1 MREALLP
8 TQVVRVVTALVLT
21 TCLASPG
28 GAEPTRR
35 QLVTRVLPRDARV
48 VARGVPLK
56 AGAGSGSADAS
67 VGPAIA
73 RLLASARGAPGATA
87 REGGPAVAA
96 PRMIRGE
103 RGWLRS
109 VGAPTG
115 AVFGVPGAPGPGDPD
130 ELAAR
135 FLREHADAFGIAAP
149 GVEFVADRVAE
160 RAGRRAVRLGQ
171 RVRGL
176 PVFGAAVIVQL
187 GAGGGGVEFVLADV
201 AHDDAGL
208 HRPDFT
214 IESRVAMDAAAA
226 VALTVPERAERAN
239 DLVASEPRLMLYEP
253 AVVGNEGASRLVW
266 QLEVTSAI
274 AAVDEVV
281 LVDALTADV
290 AFHYSRV
297 TDTRN
302 REIYDCDN
310 VVGSLGSLAR
320 SEGESDTGVVDV
332 DQAYAYL
339 GDTYDFLASH
349 FDRDSID
356 GAGMTLVARVRYCHP
371 DYPCPFVN
379 AFWDGSEMRFGEGFA
394 AADDV
399 VGHELIHGVTQYE
412 SNLIYWSEAGAINE
426 SLSDIFGEFIDLEN
440 GAGADAE
447 DLRWLIG
454 EDLPIGEIRNMA
466 DPTSSPGTP
475 QPDRRSNPNWYQGDE
490 DQRGVHVNSG
500 VGNKLAYLLVDGD
513 TFNGHVVEG
522 LGIARV
528 AALFYEAQTNLLVPA
543 ADYYDLYA
551 ALAQAAVNLDWTPE
565 ERASLERACR
575 AVEIA
580 VSGDIGTAF
589 GVEGFEGEFP
599 PAGWTVYDLLE
610 TGTNWGQSTHRA
622 SSGSAS
628 AWCAAGDPLP
638 QPPGGTYVPDMF
650 TWLIYGP
657 FTLTGAAQ
665 AWLELDLWM
674 EVEAW
679 YDGVYVAV
687 SGDGEEFWGFLA
699 TAPPTGFTDG
709 WVPDV
714 LNLRDVFGYA
724 GPLNGTGYWIAFVF
738 VSDYDYEFE
747 GVYIDNVVLR
757 TTSCAGPGTA
767 ELTAP
772 ATAVSGTDYT
782 VSWSATSPLNTY
794 ELQEST
800 DSEFTSPT
808 TFSLSG
814 TSRDFSHTVASNTT
828 YYYRVRATDSCFGST
843 YNSDW
848 SETGQ
853 TTVTVGAC
861 GLELTDQTVSTT
873 VVHAVC
879 GTIHVGPALAVVSP
893 GDLTLRAGVSVVLRN
908 GVSIDSGA
916 TLTIAVDPGLG
927 GP

>member
-1 MREALLP
+1 MRKRLLP
-8 TQVVRVVTALVLT
+8 SQAVRGLTALVLT

-28 GAEPTRR
+28 KAELARR
-35 QLVTRVLPRDARV
+35 QLVNRVLPRDARV
-48 VARGVPLK
+48 VARGIPLK
-56 AGAGSGSADAS
+56 AGAGSGSVDAS

-73 RLLASARGAPGATA
+73 RLLASARRAPGAAA
-87 REGGPAVAA
+87 RGRVPAVVA
-96 PRMIRGE
+96 PRMVSGE

-109 VGAPTG
+109 VGAPAG
-115 AVFGVPGAPGPGDPD
+115 AFFVAPGAPADPGGV
-130 ELAAR
+130 ATR
-135 FLREHADAFGIAAP
+135 FLHEHAKAFGVAAP

-160 RAGRRAVRLGQ
+160 PAGRRAVRLGQ

-176 PVFGAAVIVQL
+176 PVFGAAVLVQL
-187 GAGGGGVEFVLADV
+187 DAGGGGVEFVLADV

-214 IESRVAMDAAAA
+214 IVPRAAMDAAAA
-226 VALTVPERAERAN
+226 VALTVPGRARHAL
-239 DLVASEPRLMLYEP
+239 DLAATEPRLMLYEP
-253 AVVGNEGASRLVW
+253 AVVGNAGTSRLVW
-266 QLEVTSAI
+266 KLEVTSTT

-297 TDTRN
+297 TDVRN
-302 REIYDCDN
+302 REIYDCNN

-339 GDTYDFLASH
+339 GDTHDFFDVH
-349 FDRDSID
+349 FGRDSID
-356 GAGMTLVARVRYCHP
+356 GAGLTLIARVRYCHP
-371 DYPCPFVN
+371 DYACPFVN

-399 VGHELIHGVTQYE
+399 VGHELAHGVTQYE

-447 DLRWLIG
+447 DLRWLVG

-466 DPTSSPGTP
+466 DPTASPGLA
-475 QPDRRSNPNWYQGDE
+475 QPDRRSSPNWYWGDE
-490 DQRGVHVNSG
+490 DQRGVHINSG

-513 TFNGHVVEG
+513 TFNGHVVAG
-522 LGIARV
+522 LGLGRV
-528 AALFYEAQTNLLVPA
+528 AALFYEAQANLLVPA
-543 ADYYDLYA
+543 ADYFDLYA
-551 ALAQAAVNLDWTPE
+551 VLAQAAVNLGWTPE
-565 ERASLERACR
+565 ERSNLERASR

-580 VSGDIGTAF
+580 VSGGIGTVF

-599 PAGWTVYDLLE
+599 PPGWTLYDLYE
-610 TGTNWGQSTHRA
+610 IGTNWGRSTERA

-628 AWCAAGDPLP
+628 AWCAAGGDFP
-638 QPPGGTYVPDMF
+638 QPPGGQYVPLMF
-650 TWLIYGP
+650 TWLVYGP
-657 FTLTGAAQ
+657 FTLEDVAQ
-665 AWLELDLWM
+665 AWLEFDLWM
-674 EVEAW
+674 AVEPF
-679 YDGVYVAV
+679 YDFLFVGA
-687 SGDGEEFWGFLA
+687 SSDGESFEGILA
-699 TAPPTGFTDG
+699 SAVPTGRTEA
-709 WVPDV
+709 WVPDI
-714 LNLRDVFGYA
+714 LNLRDVFGNT
-724 GPLNGTGYWIAFVF
+724 GPLNGTGYYIAFVF
-738 VSDYDYEFE
+738 LSDESIQDE
-747 GVYIDNVVLR
+747 GAYVDEVVMH
-757 TTSCAGPGTA
+757 TTSCVAPGA
-767 ELTAP
+767 PGLTAP
-772 ATAVSGTDYT
+772 AQAVSGADYT

-800 DSEFTSPT
+800 DPEYTSPT
-808 TFSLSG
+808 TIGVSG
-814 TSRDFSHTVASNTT
+814 AGRDFSHTVTSDTT
-828 YYYRVRATDSCFGST
+828 YYYRVRATDSCLGST
-843 YNSDW
+843 YSSDW
-848 SETGQ
+848 SEAGQ

-861 GLELTDQTVSTT
+861 GLELTAQTISTT

-879 GTIHVGPALAVVSP
+879 GSIYAGPELAVVSP

-908 GVSIDSGA
+908 GVSVDSGA